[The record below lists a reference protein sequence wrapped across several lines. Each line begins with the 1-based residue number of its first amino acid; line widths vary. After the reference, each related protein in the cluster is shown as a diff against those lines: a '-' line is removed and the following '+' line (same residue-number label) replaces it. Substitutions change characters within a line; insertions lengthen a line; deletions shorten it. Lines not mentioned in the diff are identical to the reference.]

1 MSQGGPLNTEDLPPD
16 VATSFVCDVGIAV
29 PATNILNVVGAGG
42 ATTSGLG
49 NTITITAGG
58 SGVYTYQ
65 IVTAASNPVALV
77 ANNAYICKGAGA
89 VNFVLPPAAAIGDS
103 FKIIG
108 YGNLWSISQN
118 AMQSITIGVVTSSL
132 GIGGSV
138 TATTVSDNIELVCV
152 TANTEFYEIQIQGN
166 PTIV

>member
-1 MSQGGPLNTEDLPPD
+1 M
-16 VATSFVCDVGIAV
+16 
-29 PATNILNVVGAGG
+29 
-42 ATTSGLG
+42 
-49 NTITITAGG
+49 
-58 SGVYTYQ
+58 
-65 IVTAASNPVALV
+65 ALV

-166 PTIV
+166 PIIV